1 MDYDNFLK
9 VSELQG
15 WCVCVSLSPS
25 FRHRGLSPGV
35 LCHGI
40 CGQGW
45 HNKGLGWPGL
55 WRDER
60 RERDNRELGNNKTEH
75 EHPIWILWTQG
86 GLEDK
91 NDYPDVSR
99 ACQCQGNTA
108 LVTTVT
114 RWPGHT
120 RTGADLGSRPCLM
133 SRMPP
138 PSSVRHR
145 MDKIAQQANYFR
157 IESKLN
163 RVWTRSSNQT
173 SYLFK

>member
-1 MDYDNFLK
+1 MCNFLFLDIIINLWTK
-9 VSELQG
+9 HEALKWIMITSSKCQSCRAG
-15 WCVCVSLSPS
+15 VCVSLSPS

-75 EHPIWILWTQG
+75 EHLIWILWTQG

-91 NDYPDVSR
+91 NDYPEPMLAERVRLSR
-99 ACQCQGNTA
+99 EHWTGDHCDQ
-108 LVTTVT
+108 VTGPHSLR
-114 RWPGHT
+114 RWPWLP
-120 RTGADLGSRPCLM
+120 AL
-133 SRMPP
+133 
-138 PSSVRHR
+138 
-145 MDKIAQQANYFR
+145 
-157 IESKLN
+157 
-163 RVWTRSSNQT
+163 SNV
-173 SYLFK
+173 